1 MFAVDYT
8 TGAIEMNIGDTGS
21 FQVEAHRSD
30 DEAWTDDDVAT
41 FTVRNASGEDVIVR
55 DYGLNDQELGN
66 GIIAIEF
73 QNHDTDELPAGSY
86 TWEIRYVVNA
96 LYDADGNVVDG
107 DIVRTPGV
115 DGKGNPMNLTL
126 KSVMRDI

>member
-30 DEAWTDDDVAT
+30 GEDWTDDDVAT
-41 FTVRNASGEDVIVR
+41 FTVRNGAGEDVIVR
-55 DYGLNDQELGN
+55 DYGLNDQTLGN

-73 QNHDTDELPAGSY
+73 QNHDTDQLPAGGY

-96 LYDADGNVVDG
+96 LYNAAGQVVDG

-115 DGKGNPMNLTL
+115 DGNGNPMNLTL